1 MKETKCDYKNCD
13 SVATKKIRITIN
25 LKDVD
30 ENYCVGNYWEVA
42 TNHYGSE

>member
-30 ENYCVGNYWEVA
+30 ENYCVGHYWEVV